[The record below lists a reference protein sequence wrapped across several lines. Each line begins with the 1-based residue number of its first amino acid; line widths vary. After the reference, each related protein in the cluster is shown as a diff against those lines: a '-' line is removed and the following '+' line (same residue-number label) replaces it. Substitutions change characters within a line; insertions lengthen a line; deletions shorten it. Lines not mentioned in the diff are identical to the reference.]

1 MRKLLYIATA
11 LLVVACTKKEDVFY
25 STTSPVTQVEI
36 QTSIPDNIDASL
48 ATLIDEAK
56 ADAETTAPVVAGGS
70 YRLDFSRY
78 NGGELYVTPAADAA
92 VLIGEFDKVPAS
104 NELTFRYGEQ
114 NYLAK
119 LTPYTPEEEGAV
131 RCVLFEIDLTE
142 YYKVLYPSLASTNFK
157 LARKEYTS
165 HLYD

>member
-25 STTSPVTQVEI
+25 STTYPVTQVEI

-70 YRLDFSRY
+70 YQLDFSRY
-78 NGGELYVTPAADAA
+78 NGGELYVTPAADAE

-114 NYLAK
+114 KYLAK
-119 LTPYTPEEEGAV
+119 LTHYIPEGEAL
-131 RCVLFEIDLTE
+131 RCVLFEIDLTA

>member
-25 STTSPVTQVEI
+25 STTYPVTQVEI
-36 QTSIPDNIDASL
+36 QASIPDNIDAEL
-48 ATLIDEAK
+48 VTLIEAAK
-56 ADAETTAPVVAGGS
+56 ADAEATAPVGAGGS
-70 YRLDFSRY
+70 YQLDFSRY
-78 NGGELYVTPAADAA
+78 NGGELYVTPAADAE

-119 LTPYTPEEEGAV
+119 LTHYIPEGEAL
-131 RCVLFEIDLTE
+131 RCVLFEIDLTA